1 MARPIKVPDDL
12 YETLEKVA
20 DRQGVSMLD
29 AMRQHLEGYD
39 EQLRQASAERKRL
52 ASRLAAAERSAGQ
65 SRHQAAV
72 SSQTT
77 ADLRQELA
85 ASEQQLVE
93 LGKERDRLRK
103 LNREWASH
111 ADGVNAQLEKLRTEH
126 QREKR
131 RQATWLWIYSLIV
144 LAIVVWMAVQMKRQ
158 APQRKELS
166 KEAGSASRPEQAP
179 LGR

>member
-12 YETLEKVA
+12 YETLARLA

-29 AMRQHLEGYD
+29 AMRQHLAGYD
-39 EQLRQASAERKRL
+39 EQLRQASSERKQL
-52 ASRLAAAERSAGQ
+52 ASRLVAAERSAGQ
-65 SRHQAAV
+65 SRHQAAA
-72 SSQTT
+72 SLRTI
-77 ADLRQELA
+77 ADLRQELTTSGQRFA
-85 ASEQQLVE
+85 E
-93 LGKERDRLRK
+93 LARERDRLRK

-111 ADGVNAQLEKLRTEH
+111 ADGVKAQLEKLRTEH

-131 RQATWLWIYSLIV
+131 SQATGLWIYSLIV

-158 APQRKELS
+158 APQGKEPS
-166 KEAGSASRPEQAP
+166 KEADSVSGPGQIP